1 MQEKRA
7 KTKSRITGSRKPEK
21 IQPET
26 GIIQPEYEIKQSKNV
41 NMQDYVGNGCQG
53 LLLRRPNAPP
63 PIKLPIIISAPNRP
77 DNLIITIQ
85 LPKLQNSKN
94 IKLDVQD
101 RSLTLKTENEE
112 PSYSL
117 KVELPYQIDSS
128 NGANAKYKKEQVHS
142 TY

>member
-53 LLLRRPNAPP
+53 L
-63 PIKLPIIISAPNRP
+63 S
-77 DNLIITIQ
+77 
-85 LPKLQNSKN
+85 
-94 IKLDVQD
+94 V
-101 RSLTLKTENEE
+101 
-112 PSYSL
+112 
-117 KVELPYQIDSS
+117 
-128 NGANAKYKKEQVHS
+128 
-142 TY
+142 

>member
-1 MQEKRA
+1 MS
-7 KTKSRITGSRKPEK
+7 TCRIMLAMVVK
-21 IQPET
+21 
-26 GIIQPEYEIKQSKNV
+26 V
-41 NMQDYVGNGCQG
+41 C
-53 LLLRRPNAPP
+53 RPFSSPP
-63 PIKLPIIISAPNRP
+63 PHNITDSAPNRP

-101 RSLTLKTENEE
+101 RSLTLKTESEE

-142 TY
+142 KIVIHT